1 MSQKTSEFEPI
12 IRWLERQAAELM
24 HEDTDLLTV
33 ITEFALTDTPVSGT
47 TAKEWEAKYGC
58 RPMVC
63 AFDCKELAVF
73 TTTGLSEYL
82 VDAERACARTL
93 GFDPGQFASDKT
105 APGRTTLDR
114 TWRNRFPD
122 RLKSFITQSAQ
133 GVLAVAHDMGNPLG
147 MRALEPTDK
156 TDCSNRTERRY
167 VTEKIKDVTDA
178 LCQIVFP
185 AIDFDRNC
193 PDEGTQYGD
202 TTFLDLQSYLGLT
215 GTAANQA
222 SQIFDEETTRDAGGP
237 AGDTHLQYSTV
248 QYSISSNSTQ

>member
-185 AIDFDRNC
+185 AIDLDRDC
-193 PDEGTQYGD
+193 PHEGTQYVMTSTRFENWLRIRRVEACSCLFTD
-202 TTFLDLQSYLGLT
+202 PMELVNRDLY
-215 GTAANQA
+215 AFP
-222 SQIFDEETTRDAGGP
+222 QIHCIDACINLFY
-237 AGDTHLQYSTV
+237 TLLV
-248 QYSISSNSTQ
+248 EK